1 MAYQNLNYS
10 GASINNLLDKCD
22 NASSGGSTSDYITS
36 STMSSTYLTK
46 TSASSSYQPI
56 GSYMTTST
64 YNSLL
69 DKTEATDYN
78 SNLNTYLNTY
88 CSQSSLLNKYYPVGS
103 VMLTRCFYNDST
115 YGTKLIDPADLIGGS
130 WTLMSGVIYQTGS
143 SGGGG
148 SISGSNTV
156 FLDYQS
162 IAVANSSSSL
172 GSQTISHTHTC
183 PSSKKFYACQATF
196 GEANRNSP
204 AGSGYYYPRI
214 SSATD
219 IGGSFIEPNSDT
231 HGSTTLTNT
240 DTMSIDTKQA
250 GINIGIWRRTS

>member
-10 GASINNLLDKCD
+10 GASINNLLYKCD

-46 TSASSSYQPI
+46 TSASSTYQPI

-64 YNSLL
+64 YDSLL

-88 CSQSSLLNKYYPVGS
+88 CSQSYLLNKYYPVGS
-103 VMLTRCFYNDST
+103 VMLTRCFYNSST
-115 YGTKLIDPADLIGGS
+115 YGTKIINPADLVGGS
-130 WTLMSGVIYQTGS
+130 WTLMSGVIYQAGS
-143 SGGGG
+143 SGSGGYADG
-148 SISGSNTV
+148 ADSVTINYSQV
-156 FLDYQS
+156 
-162 IAVANSSSSL
+162 AVANSSSSL
-172 GSQTISHTHTC
+172 GSQTISHTHAC
-183 PSSKKFYACQATF
+183 PSSKKFYACQGTF
-196 GEANRNSP
+196 GEANRGSP

-214 SSATD
+214 SAATD
-219 IGGSFIEPNSDT
+219 IGGSFVELNNDT
-231 HGSTTLTNT
+231 HGSTTITRSNT
-240 DTMSIDTKQA
+240 MDIEVKQA

>member
-10 GASINNLLDKCD
+10 GASINNLLNKCD

-46 TSASSSYQPI
+46 TSASSTYQPI

-64 YNSLL
+64 YNGLL
-69 DKTEATDYN
+69 DKDTATTYN
-78 SNLNTYLNTY
+78 SNLNTYFNTY
-88 CSQSSLLNKYYPVGS
+88 CDQSHLLDKYYPVGS

-115 YGTKLIDPADLIGGS
+115 YGTKLINPADLVGGS
-130 WTLMSGVIYQTGS
+130 WTLMSGVMYQTGS
-143 SGGGG
+143 SGSGGYADG
-148 SISGSNTV
+148 ADSVSMNYS
-156 FLDYQS
+156 Q

-172 GSQTISHTHTC
+172 GSQTISHTHAC
-183 PSSKKFYACQATF
+183 PSGKKFYACQGTF

-214 SSATD
+214 SAGTD
-219 IGGSFIEPNSDT
+219 IGGTFTVLNDDT
-231 HGSTTLTNT
+231 HGGVTITRSG
-240 DTMSIDTKQA
+240 TMDITVKQA
-250 GINIGIWRRTS
+250 GINIGVWRRTS